1 MADNYLEKRMD
12 DLRAGRIGAG
22 NRPALSVS
30 GRLKGAGGLG
40 SLGEAYP
47 GLRVFVAGGA
57 AGVGRALV
65 KAFRDAGCRV
75 AFCDADAR
83 GGNATSQK
91 LGARFYNVDGADD
104 EAVEGALADMR
115 RHWGGVD
122 VVARATGEG

>member
-1 MADNYLEKRMD
+1 MADNYLEKKMD

-30 GRLKGAGGLG
+30 ARLKGVGFG
-40 SLGEAYP
+40 SLGEEYP

-57 AGVGRALV
+57 TGVGRALV

-75 AFCDADAR
+75 AFCDADAKT
-83 GGNATSQK
+83 GNATSQE
-91 LGARFYNVDGADD
+91 LGARFYLVDGEEE
-104 EAVEGALADMR
+104 EAVESALADMK

-122 VVARATGEG
+122 VIARATGEG